1 MYGSRAAGAQMDE
14 RDHLR
19 STVLIISKSLSRL
32 KVGLFEA
39 LKDVR
44 RWLMTHSRIEQT
56 TASLTRWATMK
67 KYISCNLI
75 WVIKHLYDKA
85 TSPVLFYGSIED
97 WFWTTLYSSPPFSK
111 IKDHDRCLRFR
122 RSWRHCH
129 HWTLWRQNNHQS
141 PLCWWHWQ
149 LSRRGRT
156 GKLSW
161 VSWQSLHSTE
171 ISAEK
176 IKLMTN
182 NTDGINSEIKVNEMD
197 RSFR

>member
-75 WVIKHLYDKA
+75 RVIKHLYDKA

-97 WFWTTLYSSPPFSK
+97 WF
-111 IKDHDRCLRFR
+111 
-122 RSWRHCH
+122 
-129 HWTLWRQNNHQS
+129 
-141 PLCWWHWQ
+141 
-149 LSRRGRT
+149 
-156 GKLSW
+156 
-161 VSWQSLHSTE
+161 
-171 ISAEK
+171 
-176 IKLMTN
+176 
-182 NTDGINSEIKVNEMD
+182 
-197 RSFR
+197 